1 MSVINEHIFEI
12 RYKPN
17 PKILDHRGTW
27 AELISKHM
35 DLSEWMIVENRIDI
49 YDKEGKNRAF
59 VGFSNAGFV
68 CYDSPTANYFPEKT
82 VKFFRF
88 VLNLEDFGSTPFVMR
103 IGIRSRFCTAFPGN
117 FEDLCNRYSQR
128 YLILTEKAQ
137 VAINAKLID
146 IGGHLNFVDKH
157 GNFNTMSGPMPNEQ
171 MKQFFSHKKEFPE
184 VGLYYDVDYWLKPEK
199 PVDGKEI
206 IRLISTFAEE
216 SWKRHERVR
225 DLILGN

>member
-1 MSVINEHIFEI
+1 MSNISEHIFEI

-49 YDKEGKNRAF
+49 YDKESKNRAF

-68 CYDSPTANYFPEKT
+68 CCDSPTANYFPEKT
-82 VKFFRF
+82 IKFFRF
-88 VLNLEDFGSTPFVMR
+88 VLNLDDFGSSPFIMRVGVRSKFCTPFL
-103 IGIRSRFCTAFPGN
+103 GS
-117 FEDLCNRYSQR
+117 FEQLCDRYSQR
-128 YLILTEKAQ
+128 YLMLTEKAWD
-137 VAINAKLID
+137 AINAKLID
-146 IGGHLNFVDKH
+146 IGGPLNFVDRH
-157 GNFNTMSGPMPNEQ
+157 GNFNTISGPMPAEQ

-184 VGLYYDVDYWLKPEK
+184 VGLYYDIDYWQKSEK

-206 IRLISTFAEE
+206 TQLISTFAKE
-216 SWKRHERVR
+216 SWERHERVR
-225 DLILGN
+225 DLILSD